1 MLRKGELS
9 LLGEKK
15 GRILHRKGL
24 VNYNHLRFQL
34 GMLEQEKR
42 KAEFQL
48 RSKQD
53 QVLQKFRNLRK
64 RRDEIRKDTESRE
77 RSPRKTCDV
86 PSKPL
91 SSQGDL
97 ADRNEEIFRAEIKNN
112 TARKR
117 WSVVTCAVGSSQH
130 ILRLRG
136 LAAFNDSRRHSVA
149 GVPSYIGRSER
160 SKIHEIDGH
169 LATKDASV
177 TKRRESLDPAM
188 LAAMLDVDSSTVE
201 LDAQVYARVRL
212 PPTVVRKSL
221 EIIDGEEHKRVEK
234 TVATVTRQR
243 RVSVACPNWT
253 VKTNGRRLPPLTSG
267 STSDMAFKTNDT
279 SDVNGG
285 TITLPAITI
294 THPQPTVHSQSDKQ
308 GHASST
314 DSCLGLGTK
323 SKPRKSSITFAE
335 RNILKED
342 NY

>member
-24 VNYNHLRFQL
+24 VNYNHLQLQL

-48 RSKQD
+48 
-53 QVLQKFRNLRK
+53 
-64 RRDEIRKDTESRE
+64 
-77 RSPRKTCDV
+77 
-86 PSKPL
+86 
-91 SSQGDL
+91 
-97 ADRNEEIFRAEIKNN
+97 
-112 TARKR
+112 
-117 WSVVTCAVGSSQH
+117 
-130 ILRLRG
+130 
-136 LAAFNDSRRHSVA
+136 SRRHSVA

-212 PPTVVRKSL
+212 PPMVVRKSL
-221 EIIDGEEHKRVEK
+221 EIIDGEEHNQGK

-253 VKTNGRRLPPLTSG
+253 VKTNGRRLPPVTSRR
-267 STSDMAFKTNDT
+267 TTDDK

-285 TITLPAITI
+285 TLTLPAITI

-308 GHASST
+308 GRASST

-342 NY
+342 ND